1 MELNEAVEGLVHEQ
15 DAQEDGQEDSL
26 LLQGD
31 QGSAEPWD
39 VMTFRCPLSGGVEVV
54 DAEEEEKGE
63 CEEDKFWL
71 QRESLEVGVGS
82 VRSVGDL
89 LSAANF
95 SCAMQIR

>member
-1 MELNEAVEGLVHEQ
+1 M
-15 DAQEDGQEDSL
+15 
-26 LLQGD
+26 
-31 QGSAEPWD
+31 
-39 VMTFRCPLSGGVEVV
+39 
-54 DAEEEEKGE
+54 DAEEEERGE

-95 SCAMQIR
+95 SCAMQVLKVN